1 MDALSHRY
9 RTTIG
14 AASLIIGPSLMS
26 IGDLF
31 HPKESWDM
39 AAQIAIVHD
48 APTRWYAAHLL
59 LLVGMLLFV
68 PGILSLTDVAASRR
82 PRSGYAARILMLAS
96 VGALS
101 AVFVF
106 EMVLGRFIS
115 EGSDQRNAVALLEAF
130 QSLTIFGALVPG
142 LLAFFVGTGL
152 AAWALA
158 APAGPFRLPALVFA
172 LGALFILGEIILAI
186 VVLSQIGNI
195 LNLVAGIAL
204 ARVLLRDPVSAV
216 THPLAT

>member
-1 MDALSHRY
+1 MDAAPVRY

-14 AASLIIGPSLMS
+14 AASLIVGPSLMS
-26 IGDLF
+26 VGDLF

-39 AAQIAIVHD
+39 AAQIAIVAD

-59 LLVGMLLFV
+59 LLVGMLVFV

-82 PRSGYAARILMLAS
+82 PRTGYAARVLMLVS

-115 EGSDQRNAVALLEAF
+115 EGGDQRNAVTLLETF

-152 AAWALA
+152 AVSALA
-158 APAGPFRLPALVFA
+158 TPAGPFRLPALGFG
-172 LGALFILGEIILAI
+172 LGALLILGEIILAI

-204 ARVLLRDPVSAV
+204 ARVLLRSPDTASA
-216 THPLAT
+216 

>member
-1 MDALSHRY
+1 MDAAPVRY

-14 AASLIIGPSLMS
+14 VVSLIVGPLLMS
-26 IGDLF
+26 VGDLF

-39 AAQIAIVHD
+39 AAQIAIVAD

-59 LLVGMLLFV
+59 LFVGLLLFI
-68 PGILSLTDVAASRR
+68 PGILSFTDIAASRR
-82 PRSGYAARILMLAS
+82 PRAGYASRVLMIAA

-106 EMVLGRFIS
+106 EMVLGRFII
-115 EGSDQRNAVALLEAF
+115 EGADQRSAVALLQTF
-130 QSLTIFGALVPG
+130 QALTIFGVLGPG

-152 AAWALA
+152 AVSALA
-158 APAGPFRLPALVFA
+158 TPAGPFRLPAFGFA

-186 VVLSQIGNI
+186 VLLSQIGNI
-195 LNLVAGIAL
+195 LMLFAGIAL
-204 ARVLLRDPVSAV
+204 ARVLLR
-216 THPLAT
+216 HPDATFA

>member
-1 MDALSHRY
+1 MDAAPVRY

-14 AASLIIGPSLMS
+14 AASLIVGPSLMS
-26 IGDLF
+26 VGDLF

-39 AAQIAIVHD
+39 AAQIAIVAE

-59 LLVGMLLFV
+59 LFVGLLLFV

-82 PRSGYAARILMLAS
+82 PRTGYAARVLLLAS

-115 EGSDQRNAVALLEAF
+115 EGADQNGAVALLKTF
-130 QSLTIFGALVPG
+130 QALTIFGALIPG
-142 LLAFFVGTGL
+142 LLAFFIGTGL
-152 AAWALA
+152 AVRALA
-158 APAGPFRLPALVFA
+158 TPADPFRLPALGFA
-172 LGALFILGEIILAI
+172 LGALFILGEISLAI
-186 VVLSQIGNI
+186 VLLSQIGNI
-195 LNLVAGIAL
+195 LMLVAGIAF
-204 ARVLLRDPVSAV
+204 ARVLRRNPDGAPA
-216 THPLAT
+216 